1 MLHPDNATGRR
12 VAAALLVTGL
22 LAAIAPPLRAQTSGD
37 EKEADTSLEQKVDV
51 LTEEVSRLREQMNIP
66 ETDDGLR
73 SKYGMGP
80 AASKVY
86 GVNQGISFGGYGE
99 FYFAAPYSNTEE
111 TGAVNTT
118 DFLRFIGYVGYKF
131 SDRILMN
138 AEIEYEHATTSA
150 NYQGKSGSVS
160 VEFAYLDFLIDPAFN
175 VRGGNLLVPMGFLNQ
190 MHEPTTFLGNF
201 RPVTESNII
210 PTTWREMGAG
220 AHGAGAGLSYS
231 AYVVNGLN
239 GRKFDDKGVRESR
252 QKGNQ
257 AVWEDLGGIVGVD
270 YTRAVTSGTF
280 TVGGSAYYG
289 GADHGL
295 IADSTGVPIE
305 VNHRIYEAHAE
316 FRRGGLS
323 ARALVAASSI
333 DNAEALSR
341 ALYTDEADPLRPVT
355 KQVPEGQ
362 LGWYAEAGYDVA
374 PLIWNEA
381 SFTLKPWLRYE
392 RYNLQE
398 SVAAGTDLAASAA
411 LDASLVSVG
420 IESKPHPNVV
430 IKLDLVFPSNESTAP
445 VSDEIRLGAGF
456 IY

>member
-1 MLHPDNATGRR
+1 MPRLVIARERRTGAVLAV
-12 VAAALLVTGL
+12 VALTTLPALPAV
-22 LAAIAPPLRAQTSGD
+22 AQTD
-37 EKEADTSLEQKVDV
+37 ETDDASLEQKVDV

-66 ETDDGLR
+66 ETDDELESR
-73 SKYGMGP
+73 YGMGP

-99 FYFAAPYSNTEE
+99 FYFAAPYTDTDA

-131 SDRILMN
+131 SSRILMN
-138 AEIEYEHATTSA
+138 AEIEYEHATTSS
-150 NYQGKSGSVS
+150 NYQGKAGSVS

-175 VRGGNLLVPMGFLNQ
+175 VRGGNLLVPMGFLNR
-190 MHEPTTFLGNF
+190 MHEPTTFLGNL

-210 PTTWREMGAG
+210 PSTWREMGAG
-220 AHGAGAGLSYS
+220 AHGAGAGFTYS
-231 AYVVNGLN
+231 AYLVNGVN
-239 GRKFDDKGVRESR
+239 GAKFDDKGIRESR

-257 AVWEDLGGIVGVD
+257 AIWEDLGGVVGAD
-270 YTRAVTSGTF
+270 YSRSWDSAVL

-289 GADHGL
+289 GADHG
-295 IADSTGVPIE
+295 IIEDSTGAAVE
-305 VNHRIYEAHAE
+305 VNHRIFEAHAE

-323 ARALVAASSI
+323 VRALVAASEI
-333 DNAEALSR
+333 DNAGALSR
-341 ALYTDEADPLRPVT
+341 ALYTDEDDPLRPVT
-355 KQVPEGQ
+355 KQVPESQ

-374 PLIWNEA
+374 PLVWNEA

-392 RYNLQE
+392 RYDLQHG
-398 SVAAGTDLAASAA
+398 VAAGTGLAANPA
-411 LDASLVSVG
+411 LDASILTVG
-420 IESKPHPNVV
+420 LESKPHTNVV

>member
-1 MLHPDNATGRR
+1 MMSLAARPGRR
-12 VAAALLVTGL
+12 FTAALVVTGVFTL
-22 LAAIAPPLRAQTSGD
+22 SAPRVPAQSTPDPGAETSV
-37 EKEADTSLEQKVDV
+37 EQKVDV

-66 ETDDGLR
+66 ETDRELR
-73 SKYGMGP
+73 GEFGMGP

-86 GVNQGISFGGYGE
+86 GVTRGISFGGYGE
-99 FYFAAPYSNTEE
+99 FYFAAPYTNTDE

-131 SDRILMN
+131 SDWIIMN
-138 AEIEYEHATTSA
+138 AEIEYEHATTSG
-150 NYQGKSGSVS
+150 NYAGKAGSVS

-175 VRGGNLLVPMGFLNQ
+175 VRAGNLLVPMGFINE

-231 AYVVNGLN
+231 AYLVNGLN

-257 AVWEDLGGIVGVD
+257 AIWEDLGGVAGVD
-270 YTRAVTSGTF
+270 YSGPALRGTVTLGA
-280 TVGGSAYYG
+280 SAYIG

-295 IADSTGVPIE
+295 IEDSTGARVE
-305 VNHRIYEAHAE
+305 VDHQIYEAHAE
-316 FRRGGLS
+316 LRRGGFS
-323 ARALVAASSI
+323 VRALIATSRI

-341 ALYTDEADPLRPVT
+341 ALYTNDSSVLTR
-355 KQVPEGQ
+355 QVPEKQ
-362 LGWYAEAGYDVA
+362 FGWYAEAGYDVTPLLWNA
-374 PLIWNEA
+374 P

-398 SVAAGTDLAASAA
+398 SVAPGTGIPASPA
-411 LDASLVSVG
+411 LDATLVSVG
-420 IESKPHPNVV
+420 LESKPHPNVV
-430 IKLDLVFPSNESTAP
+430 IKLDFVFPSDESTAP